1 MSAQI
6 AAYGRL
12 GRDPEVL
19 QTKKGNDMT
28 KASIA
33 VLVGRGPQD
42 KPMWL
47 DILAFGEAGE
57 KLALCRKSDGVTV
70 FGKLQG
76 QEYKGKMSY
85 TCMVDTIMTAHQA
98 RGPGG
103 PDDDMRPPFDPAR
116 AAPVTDHFQDKRA
129 SAPRGQPPPP
139 PPDDLDDLSDD
150 IPFRTRLGDTIRD
163 VLGAWRGH
171 EGMLGRWVRATRS
184 FAGVLLDLL
193 RPDVP
198 VRGTQAGAA
207 GNAPTAQAG

>member
-12 GRDPEVL
+12 GRDAEVL
-19 QTKKGNDMT
+19 QTKKGDDMT

-76 QEYKGKMSY
+76 QEYKGKMNY
-85 TCMVDTIMTAHQA
+85 TCMVDTIMTATN
-98 RGPGG
+98 
-103 PDDDMRPPFDPAR
+103 R
-116 AAPVTDHFQDKRA
+116 ADEA
-129 SAPRGQPPPP
+129 PPPP
-139 PPDDLDDLSDD
+139 PPSRQPSRPAPAPAPPPPQDLDDLEDD
-150 IPFRTRLGDTIRD
+150 IPF
-163 VLGAWRGH
+163 
-171 EGMLGRWVRATRS
+171 
-184 FAGVLLDLL
+184 
-193 RPDVP
+193 
-198 VRGTQAGAA
+198 
-207 GNAPTAQAG
+207 

>member
-12 GRDPEVL
+12 GRDAEVL
-19 QTKKGNDMT
+19 QTKKGDDMT

-85 TCMVDTIMTAHQA
+85 TCMVDTIMTAHEA
-98 RGPGG
+98 RGPAADG
-103 PDDDMRPPFDPAR
+103 PAK
-116 AAPVTDHFQDKRA
+116 T
-129 SAPRGQPPPP
+129 SAPGRMAHPTGVQPPAPPPP
-139 PPDDLDDLSDD
+139 QDLDDLEDD
-150 IPFRTRLGDTIRD
+150 IPF
-163 VLGAWRGH
+163 
-171 EGMLGRWVRATRS
+171 
-184 FAGVLLDLL
+184 
-193 RPDVP
+193 
-198 VRGTQAGAA
+198 
-207 GNAPTAQAG
+207 

>member
-47 DILAFGEAGE
+47 DVLAFGEAGE
-57 KLALCRKSDGVTV
+57 ELARCRKADGVTV

-76 QEYKGKMSY
+76 QEWQGKMSL
-85 TCMVDTIMTAHQA
+85 TCMADTIVTGHRQQ
-98 RGPGG
+98 GG
-103 PDDDMRPPFDPAR
+103 
-116 AAPVTDHFQDKRA
+116 
-129 SAPRGQPPPP
+129 GGGEQPPAPPPTRQPSRPAPAPP
-139 PPDDLDDLSDD
+139 PPDDDLDDLGED
-150 IPFRTRLGDTIRD
+150 IPFRVRLSESVRELCDA
-163 VLGAWRGH
+163 LG
-171 EGMLGRWVRATRS
+171 LGRRRTWRH
-184 FAGVLLDLL
+184 
-193 RPDVP
+193 
-198 VRGTQAGAA
+198 
-207 GNAPTAQAG
+207 AQ